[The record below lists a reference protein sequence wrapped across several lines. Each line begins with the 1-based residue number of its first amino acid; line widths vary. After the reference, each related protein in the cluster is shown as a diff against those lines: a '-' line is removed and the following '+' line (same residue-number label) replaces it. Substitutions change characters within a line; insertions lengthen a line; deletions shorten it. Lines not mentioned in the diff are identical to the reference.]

1 MLNRSRCWYMIH
13 RYLEKCESFSMFV
26 YLYAYNVRQ
35 QPYLCRRTMTFLRSC
50 SQTISEYLLWT
61 MVSFLRYYSPEKD
74 SIWSLNRFLFALIT
88 IPVSPS
94 DFAMATIIFSIW
106 NEVTV
111 DICLLRL
118 IWKHEIQNTR
128 GNQAIIFPLKFFVL
142 NKIKKF
148 FIFWYKQYCLFTLH
162 VWIKE
167 QKIIVKIWRYS
178 NNESLS

>member
-1 MLNRSRCWYMIH
+1 MLNSSRCWYMIH
-13 RYLEKCESFSMFV
+13 RYLEKCESFSTFV

-61 MVSFLRYYSPEKD
+61 MVSFLHYYSPEKD

-111 DICLLRL
+111 DICLPRL
-118 IWKHEIQNTR
+118 IWKHEIQNTQ
-128 GNQAIIFPLKFFVL
+128 GNHASYNFPFKIFCV
-142 NKIKKF
+142 
-148 FIFWYKQYCLFTLH
+148 KQ
-162 VWIKE
+162 
-167 QKIIVKIWRYS
+167 
-178 NNESLS
+178 N